1 MKTVSQKDTRALEKQ
16 YHFLWGATM
25 INGVKTIRIY
35 DYFIM
40 IDIAI
45 PHHHNTFHP
54 ICGCVSVSIFKCKL
68 QQSPNYN
75 LFTAIMK
82 LEPKFLH
89 AIKKTAVAT
98 AEKIQ
103 RILAKEP

>member
-1 MKTVSQKDTRALEKQ
+1 MKTASQKDTRALEKQ

-45 PHHHNTFHP
+45 PHHHNIFHL
-54 ICGCVSVSIFKCKL
+54 IHGCISVSIFKCKL
-68 QQSPNYN
+68 QQSPNYI
-75 LFTAIMK
+75 LFTSIMK
-82 LEPKFLH
+82 L
-89 AIKKTAVAT
+89 
-98 AEKIQ
+98 
-103 RILAKEP
+103 